1 MQEINDI
8 VYKQKYL
15 KYKAKYLELQEQL
28 GGEDGDEPGNTNEP
42 LIRKYLLC
50 THNSRIRCLIKRYFS
65 ESNDI
70 NKIKF
75 KNCAIFKLSISFKN
89 DDINL
94 KLVYGGDVDK
104 KKLEKHKYF
113 VPVKDHKNEVEFKTV
128 NCKKTIL
135 LGKDED
141 EYHKITNDIEI
152 YIIRHGEGEHN
163 VGSFIKKHS
172 QKDPSLTAK
181 GIEQASN
188 GAKTYIKDYVL
199 KNNNNN
205 NSLQFNKLFA
215 SKLYRTWETLI
226 NVLDD
231 DMTNDTN
238 KKIIILPCSHEL
250 AYKPGK
256 DGNCDANQ
264 RLGGIVPWTSPENID
279 KCSKNQKKTQ
289 CTKIEIEIKENNK
302 NLTYTI
308 DWDYYN
314 TFYKSTQKC
323 RETNM
328 IIEMINIIKNLKEK
342 ENNSN

>member
-15 KYKAKYLELQEQL
+15 KYKAKYLELQEQI
-28 GGEDGDEPGNTNEP
+28 GGDDGGKDGDKLGNTNEL

-65 ESNDI
+65 KSNDI

-75 KNCAIFKLSISFKN
+75 KNCAIFKLSISLKS

-94 KLVYGGDVDK
+94 ELVYGGEVDE
-104 KKLEKHKYF
+104 KKLKKHKYF
-113 VPVKDHKNEVEFKTV
+113 IPEPQNHHENEVQNHHTNEVYFKTV
-128 NCKKTIL
+128 ESTKTKL
-135 LGKDED
+135 LDNLS
-141 EYHKITNDIEI
+141 ITSDIEI

-172 QKDPSLTAK
+172 QQDPSLTIK
-181 GIEQASN
+181 GINQASI
-188 GAKTYIKDYVL
+188 GAKTYINNVL
-199 KNNNNN
+199 NDT
-205 NSLQFNKLFA
+205 QFNKLFA

-231 DMTNDTN
+231 NMITY

-279 KCSKNQKKTQ
+279 KCSKNQTKPDCMNITKKDKDKELNYSINWKHYNKFYID
-289 CTKIEIEIKENNK
+289 TKG
-302 NLTYTI
+302 
-308 DWDYYN
+308 
-314 TFYKSTQKC
+314 KC
-323 RETNM
+323 RDTNM
-328 IIEMINIIKNLKEK
+328 IKEMINIIKNET
-342 ENNSN
+342 ENTNN